1 MNKYRR
7 ASLMA
12 GTMLL
17 AMLDAGIAHAQQGQQ
32 KSPVTAAETD
42 SDAAIVVTARR
53 REEKLSD
60 IPSAATVLDG
70 NSIAERGGAVTPVEL
85 LGGQPSVR
93 ILDTGSPMTNE
104 ISLRGSPTSR
114 GTAGDPSVGLF
125 RDQAYIGG
133 GGIAG
138 RSFTRIDL
146 FDVGRVEVLRG
157 TQGALYGRNAVGGA
171 VNIVSARPEFENSGF
186 ATARYAFGNEQ
197 LQLQGVANIALSDE
211 VAARIGVDYVTQG
224 DGFFRNDFLNKTLD
238 RNSSTGVRAQLRWRP
253 GDTDIVLRGEHWA
266 GFVPA
271 IVFRV
276 YIDSPRAGFP
286 RGYIQP
292 ERTYPWSTDA
302 FAHQEVNSG
311 LLDITHRFSFAT
323 LHSITHYRQRKA
335 DYAVDVDGINAT
347 LLNEL
352 RANGTI
358 TSAIDPAQGQGINEN
373 VHTFTQDVN
382 LAGKAIDDR
391 LDWLVGV
398 EYLNLRANTVNQ
410 TLRTPTVANPSPGA
424 RQPIRIAYDSWAVY
438 GSLDFA
444 LTNQVHVIG
453 EVRQTWDDKSA
464 QSNRFDLATG
474 AQSGGPGF
482 IVDFGTSPNNFSYNA
497 TLSWQPRSALTL
509 YGKVG
514 TSYRAGGFN
523 QNLGIP
529 AQPIQIPAAY
539 GDETST
545 SYEIGL
551 RGNLGRRTT
560 FSLAAYQTDADN
572 LIVSLNNG
580 CFIGS
585 PVCSSQAVTFATN
598 AGGARTR
605 GAEAE
610 LNSRIRL
617 GTGTLALSGSIS
629 HQKGRVTAGP
639 FDGQLLPQIPRWTF
653 GVDATLR
660 QPLGGST
667 TLLVNANYNGQRGGI
682 HDLVAPGAPAP
693 FDMDRI
699 DVANARIALQWKGVE
714 AGLFVTNLTNE
725 TYDVFRGASARR
737 LNSPRNWGVQLGYRW

>member
-1 MNKYRR
+1 MKRNRR

-12 GTMLL
+12 GTMFF
-17 AMLDAGIAHAQQGQQ
+17 AMFDAGIVHAQQQETGT
-32 KSPVTAAETD
+32 TAGPEEDTE
-42 SDAAIVVTARR
+42 IVVTARR
-53 REEKLSD
+53 REERLSD
-60 IPSAATVLDG
+60 VPSAATVLDG
-70 NSIAERGGAVTPVEL
+70 SSIAERGGATTPVEL
-85 LGGQPSVR
+85 LGGQSSVR

-114 GTAGDPSVGLF
+114 GTSGDPSVGLF

-138 RSFTRIDL
+138 RSFTRIDM
-146 FDVGRVEVLRG
+146 FDIGRVEVLRG

-171 VNIVSARPEFENSGF
+171 VNIVSARPEFENSGS

-197 LQLQGVANIALSDE
+197 LQLQGVANFALSDE
-211 VAARIGVDYVTQG
+211 VAARIGVDFVTQG

-276 YIDSPRAGFP
+276 YIDSPRTGFP

-311 LLDITHRFSFAT
+311 LLDVTHSFSFAT

-335 DYAVDVDGINAT
+335 DYALDVDGINAT

-358 TSAIDPAQGQGINEN
+358 TSAIDPAQTQGINEN
-373 VHTFTQDVN
+373 THTFTQDIN
-382 LAGKAIDDR
+382 LTGNAINDR
-391 LDWLVGV
+391 LDWLVGA
-398 EYLNLRANTVNQ
+398 EYFNLRANTVNQ

-444 LTNQVHVIG
+444 LTNQVHIIG
-453 EVRQTWDDKSA
+453 EVRQTWDDKNA
-464 QSNRFDLATG
+464 QSNRFDIATG

-482 IVDFGTSPNNFSYNA
+482 IVDFGTSPSNLSYNA
-497 TLSWQPRSALTL
+497 TLSWKPAEALTL

-523 QNLGIP
+523 QNLGVP
-529 AQPIQIPAAY
+529 TQPIPIPAAY
-539 GDETST
+539 DDETST
-545 SYEIGL
+545 SYELGL

-598 AGGARTR
+598 AGKARTS

-610 LNSRIRL
+610 INSRIRV
-617 GTGTLALSGSIS
+617 GTGTFALSGSVS
-629 HQKGRVTAGP
+629 YQKGRVTEGP

-653 GVDATLR
+653 GVNATLR
-660 QPLGGST
+660 QPLGDQT

-699 DVANARIALQWKGVE
+699 DVANARVVVQWKGVE
-714 AGLFVTNLTNE
+714 AGLFVTNLTDA

-737 LNSPRNWGVQLGYRW
+737 LNPPRNWGIQLGYRW